1 MICSAGI
8 NEGDFKAVDWVCSFE
23 GSSGRYRSPCW
34 PQDMM
39 DIIRIREK
47 PPFIK
52 KIFDNISGN
61 NF

>member
-1 MICSAGI
+1 MICSAEI
-8 NEGDFKAVDWVCSFE
+8 NEGDFKAVDWVCSLE

-34 PQDMM
+34 PQDTM

-47 PPFIK
+47 PFIK
-52 KIFDNISGN
+52 KNFDNIFGN